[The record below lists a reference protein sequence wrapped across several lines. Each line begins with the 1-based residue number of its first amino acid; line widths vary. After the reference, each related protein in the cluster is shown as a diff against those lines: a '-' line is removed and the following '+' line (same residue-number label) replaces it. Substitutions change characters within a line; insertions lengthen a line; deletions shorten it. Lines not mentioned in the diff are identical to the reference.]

1 MVIGWGKRN
10 GHQRYKCKNCGLLFQ
25 WGNKKVGDA
34 NRFIWFEKWIK
45 DRRVYRTL
53 SAEMQMSNR
62 SISRLF
68 KKFLQQAPKIPV
80 KSKTQVHL
88 LIDGT
93 YLPNGLCLIL
103 YYDHDIRYVQ
113 LYRTSS
119 QEKFR
124 EIYYDLKTLKS
135 LGVQIYSVTCDGHKS
150 ILKAVTK
157 AYPAAIIQRC
167 VVHVKRQCR
176 AYLSSR
182 PKLEASKELLFISN
196 QIAAIKT
203 QEQCSLWLLQLHN
216 WYQIHKTTLMEQ
228 SGNPL
233 TNEYWYTHKG
243 LHQAYTLISNAL
255 PHLFTYLND
264 PEIPATT
271 NRLESF
277 FKHLKE
283 KLLLHSGLR
292 LEAKRNFIKWYL
304 HFKNNP
310 PR

>member
-1 MVIGWGKRN
+1 MFFWRN
-10 GHQRYKCKNCGLLFQ
+10 EH
-25 WGNKKVGDA
+25 KKTE
-34 NRFIWFEKWIK
+34 NRFIWFEKWIM

-53 SAEMQMSNR
+53 DTDMQMSSR

-68 KKFLQQAPKIPV
+68 KNYLAKAPQIAV
-80 KSKTQVHL
+80 KSKSNIHL

-113 LYRTSS
+113 LYRTSN

-124 EIYYDLKTLKS
+124 EIHQDLKALKL
-135 LGVQIYSVTCDGHKS
+135 LGVRIYSVTCDGHKS
-150 ILKAVTK
+150 ILKAIAK
-157 AYPAAIIQRC
+157 AYPDAIIQRC

-176 AYLSSR
+176 TYLSR
-182 PKLEASKELLFISN
+182 KPKLQASKELLIISN
-196 QIAAIKT
+196 QLTAVKT
-203 QEQCSLWLLQLHN
+203 QLDCSYWLLSLHN
-216 WYQIHKTTLMEQ
+216 WYQLHRDILLEESVNEQ
-228 SGNPL
+228 SGD
-233 TNEYWYTHKG
+233 YWKTHDG
-243 LHQAYTLISNAL
+243 LHRAYTLLSQSIPN
-255 PHLFTYLND
+255 LFHYLND

-310 PR
+310 SN

>member
-1 MVIGWGKRN
+1 
-10 GHQRYKCKNCGLLFQ
+10 
-25 WGNKKVGDA
+25 
-34 NRFIWFEKWIK
+34 
-45 DRRVYRTL
+45 
-53 SAEMQMSNR
+53 MQMSSR
-62 SISRLF
+62 AISRLF
-68 KKFLQQAPKIPV
+68 KKFLEQAPQIPI

-103 YYDHDIRYVQ
+103 YYDHNIRYVQ

-124 EIYYDLKTLKS
+124 EIYQDLKALKA
-135 LGVQIYSVTCDGHKS
+135 LHVEVYSVTCDGHKS
-150 ILKAVTK
+150 ILKAVAK
-157 AYPAAIIQRC
+157 VYPNAVIQRC

-176 AYLSSR
+176 AYLSIK
-182 PKLEASKELLFISN
+182 PKLQASKELLSISN
-196 QIAAIKT
+196 KITGVKT
-203 QEQCSLWLLQLHN
+203 PEECSLWLLQLHN
-216 WYQIHKTTLMEQ
+216 WYQIHKDTLLEE
-228 SGNPL
+228 SFNSL
-233 TNEYWYTHKG
+233 KTDYWYTHKK
-243 LHQAYTLISNAL
+243 LHQAYTLIINAL

-292 LEAKRNFIKWYL
+292 LEAKRDFIKWYL
-304 HFKNNP
+304 YFKNNP
-310 PR
+310 S

>member
-1 MVIGWGKRN
+1 M
-10 GHQRYKCKNCGLLFQ
+10 
-25 WGNKKVGDA
+25 
-34 NRFIWFEKWIK
+34 

-53 SAEMQMSNR
+53 QTEMQMSSR

-68 KKFLQQAPKIPV
+68 KNYLTTAPQIPV
-80 KSKTQVHL
+80 KSKSNIHL

-124 EIYYDLKTLKS
+124 EIYQDLKALKS
-135 LGVQIYSVTCDGHKS
+135 LGVQVYSVTCDGHKS
-150 ILKAVTK
+150 ILKAVAK
-157 AYPAAIIQRC
+157 AYPNAVIQRC
-167 VVHVKRQCR
+167 VVHVKRQCKV
-176 AYLSSR
+176 YLSR
-182 PKLEASKELLFISN
+182 KPKLQASKELLVISN
-196 QIAAIKT
+196 QLTAVKT
-203 QEQCSLWLLQLHN
+203 QQECSYWLLSLHN
-216 WYQIHKTTLMEQ
+216 WYQLHRDTLLEESVNEQ
-228 SGNPL
+228 SGD
-233 TNEYWYTHKG
+233 YWKTHDR
-243 LHQAYTLISNAL
+243 LHRAYTLLYQAIPN
-255 PHLFTYLND
+255 LFCYLND

-304 HFKNNP
+304 HFKNKSSN
-310 PR
+310 

>member
-1 MVIGWGKRN
+1 
-10 GHQRYKCKNCGLLFQ
+10 
-25 WGNKKVGDA
+25 
-34 NRFIWFEKWIK
+34 
-45 DRRVYRTL
+45 L
-53 SAEMQMSNR
+53 SDEMQMSTR

-68 KKFLQQAPKIPV
+68 NKFLAQAPQIMV

-124 EIYYDLKTLKS
+124 EIYQDLKALKS

-150 ILKAVTK
+150 ILKAVKK
-157 AYPAAIIQRC
+157 AYPNAVIQRC

-176 AYLSSR
+176 AYLSNR
-182 PKLEASKELLFISN
+182 PKLEASKGLLFISN
-196 QIAAIKT
+196 QITAIKT
-203 QEQCSLWLLQLHN
+203 PEHCSLWLLQLHN
-216 WYQIHKTTLMEQ
+216 WHQTHKETLLEE
-228 SGNPL
+228 SFN
-233 TNEYWYTHKG
+233 TSKSEYWYTHKS
-243 LHQAYTLISNAL
+243 LHQAYTLITNAL

-310 PR
+310 PS

>member
-25 WGNKKVGDA
+25 WDNKEVADA

-53 SAEMQMSNR
+53 SLEMQMSNR

-68 KKFLQQAPKIPV
+68 KKFLEQAPQIPV

-124 EIYYDLKTLKS
+124 EIYQDLKALKS
-135 LGVQIYSVTCDGHKS
+135 LGVQIYSVTCDRHIS
-150 ILKAVTK
+150 ILKAVAK
-157 AYPAAIIQRC
+157 AYPAVIIQRC

-176 AYLSSR
+176 AYLSNR

-196 QIAAIKT
+196 QITIIKT
-203 QEQCSLWLLQLHN
+203 PEQCSLWLLQLHN
-216 WYQIHKTTLMEQ
+216 WYQIHKNTLVEQ
-228 SGNPL
+228 SFNPL
-233 TNEYWYTHKG
+233 NNDYWYTHKG

-310 PR
+310 PS

>member
-1 MVIGWGKRN
+1 
-10 GHQRYKCKNCGLLFQ
+10 
-25 WGNKKVGDA
+25 
-34 NRFIWFEKWIK
+34 
-45 DRRVYRTL
+45 
-53 SAEMQMSNR
+53 MQMSSRN
-62 SISRLF
+62 ISRLF
-68 KKFLQQAPKIPV
+68 KKYLNQAPQIPV
-80 KSKTQVHL
+80 KNKTHVHL

-124 EIYYDLKTLKS
+124 EIYQDLKALKS
-135 LGVQIYSVTCDGHKS
+135 LGVQVYSVTCDGHKS
-150 ILKAVTK
+150 ILKSVAKVYPNAV
-157 AYPAAIIQRC
+157 IQRC

-176 AYLSSR
+176 VYLSAK
-182 PKLEASKELLFISN
+182 PKLQASKELLFISR
-196 QIAAIKT
+196 QITYIKT
-203 QEQCSLWLLQLHN
+203 AEQCSLWLLQLHN
-216 WYQIHKTTLMEQ
+216 WYQVHKDILLEE
-228 SGNPL
+228 SFNPSKS
-233 TNEYWYTHKG
+233 EYWYTHKM
-243 LHQAYTLISNAL
+243 LHRTYTLIINAL
-255 PHLFTYLND
+255 PHLFSYLND
-264 PEIPATT
+264 PDIPCTT

-310 PR
+310 GE

>member
-1 MVIGWGKRN
+1 MIAWGRRN
-10 GHQRYKCKNCGLLFQ
+10 GHQRYKCRNCGLLFQ
-25 WGNKKVGDA
+25 WDNKAVSNA
-34 NRFIWFEKWIK
+34 NRFIWFVKWIV

-53 SAEMQMSNR
+53 TTEMQMSSK

-68 KKFLQQAPKIPV
+68 KQYLSQAPSLAV
-80 KSKTQVHL
+80 KSKTHVHL

-93 YLPNGLCLIL
+93 YLPNDLCLIL
-103 YYDHDIRYVQ
+103 YYDHSIRYVQ

-124 EIYYDLKTLKS
+124 EIYQDLKALKTL
-135 LGVQIYSVTCDGHKS
+135 GVQVYSVTCDGHKS
-150 ILKAVTK
+150 ILKAVAK
-157 AYPAAIIQRC
+157 AYPEAYIQRC

-176 AYLSSR
+176 AYLSVK
-182 PKLEASKELLFISN
+182 PKLDASKSLLVIVN
-196 QIAAIKT
+196 QLTAIKT
-203 QEQCSLWLLQLHN
+203 SEQCSLWLLQLHN
-216 WYQIHKTTLMEQ
+216 WHQQYKDILLEESYNLLK
-228 SGNPL
+228 
-233 TNEYWYTHKG
+233 NEYWYTHKD
-243 LHQAYTLISNAL
+243 LYQAYTHLINAL

-264 PEIPATT
+264 YEIPNTT

-304 HFKNNP
+304 HLKNKDSK
-310 PR
+310 